1 MTLQTGYD
9 SVMFDFNHDTLIVGR
24 DVYTIVSG
32 DFETIIEGLDV
43 YWQDDEKFMSIEE

>member
-1 MTLQTGYD
+1 
-9 SVMFDFNHDTLIVGR
+9 MFDFNHDTLIVGR